1 LIAAAIAIGVFART
15 WFILHV
21 PINSDEAV
29 AGLIARNILHGHFQA
44 FYWGQN
50 YGGVEPYVIAAF
62 FGLFGQ
68 SPVWLAVT
76 PVLLTAGTTVVT
88 WRIGLRLVS
97 DPILA
102 ALAGALVWAAPAAG
116 IENSTIEYG
125 FRSATL
131 LCGAIT
137 LLCALRLH
145 GGHRKLADSIAFGL
159 AGGISWWA
167 SPESIYFLLPS
178 AAIVIGAF
186 VTWHPGW
193 TKKTVQAMTVVGSFC
208 VGALP
213 WLWSNLFSGFA
224 SLHSGRAPGS
234 TYFGHLSTFFTRV
247 LPIELGV
254 YRSFSGAPVL
264 PGWLGLGARDLAEFL
279 VVGLIVLCL
288 LRRGPARSIAM
299 ATIAFPFF
307 YALSPLAWWWEDGRY
322 AVYLPVLLAL
332 VSIVGCEEM
341 QLLFEPLRL
350 TSRSLSPHL
359 SPRRRSVRRAGVP
372 VARPAMA
379 VTAAVSVA
387 LAFATF
393 LTMPNPLAY
402 SANTG
407 DPNGPTVTDIGLLV
421 RSGVTF
427 GFAGYWVAY
436 RLDFLADGTLTL
448 TPTTGNTVR
457 YAPIYDEVV
466 DHHYQAW
473 LFVTNNQFQR
483 AFSQFGSKK
492 LETENISESKFLSEL
507 SDHGIRYRIVQ
518 AGMFVAVI
526 TERSRS
532 LNGIEEMRQ
541 T

>member
-1 LIAAAIAIGVFART
+1 VGIRALGIRPSRVVYFSLIAAAVVFGVFART

-29 AGLIARNILHGHFQA
+29 AGLIARNILDGHFQA
-44 FYWGQN
+44 FYWGQS

-76 PVLLTAGTTVVT
+76 PVLLTAGTAVVT
-88 WRIGLRLVS
+88 WRIGLRLVC
-97 DPILA
+97 DPMLA

-131 LCGAIT
+131 LCGAVT

-145 GGHRKLADSIAFGL
+145 GGHRRPADSIAFGL
-159 AGGISWWA
+159 AAGVSWWA

-178 AAIVIGAF
+178 AAIVIAAF
-186 VTWHPGW
+186 VSWHPGSR
-193 TKKTVQAMTVVGSFC
+193 KKLVQAATVGVSFC

-213 WLWSNLFSGFA
+213 WLWSNLFSGFP
-224 SLHSGRAPGS
+224 SLHSGRTPGS
-234 TYFGHLSTFFTRV
+234 TYFGHLNTFFTRV
-247 LPIELGV
+247 LPIELGL
-254 YRSFSGAPVL
+254 YRSSSGARVL
-264 PGWLGLGARDLAEFL
+264 PGWLGLVARDLAELL

-288 LRRGPARSIAM
+288 VRRGPARSIAI

-322 AVYLPVLLAL
+322 AIYLPVLLAL
-332 VSIVGCEEM
+332 VSIVGFEEM
-341 QLLFEPLRL
+341 HRISER
-350 TSRSLSPHL
+350 
-359 SPRRRSVRRAGVP
+359 VRRVGVR
-372 VARPAMA
+372 VSWARGAMA
-379 VTAAVSVA
+379 TTAAVSVV

-402 SANTG
+402 SANAG
-407 DPNGPTVTDIGLLV
+407 DPNGATIADIGLLV

-457 YAPIYDEVV
+457 YAPIYDEVA
-466 DHHYQAW
+466 DHQYQAW
-473 LFVTNNQFQR
+473 LFVTNSQFQR
-483 AFSQFGSKK
+483 ALSQFGSKK
-492 LETENISESKFLSEL
+492 LEAENVSESKFLNEL
-507 SDHGIRYRIVQ
+507 SDHGIRYRIIH

-532 LNGIEEMRQ
+532 LHRIEDV
-541 T
+541 